1 MGVTAPQ
8 GEGAPLARSPR
19 AATALPSMHQD
30 LLDLL
35 LALDR
40 VPQDPRWHPEGDAL
54 FHSLQ
59 VFDLAR
65 RETADRSLWAAAL
78 LHDVGKAFACADHA
92 EEGADVL
99 AELVCP
105 RIVWLVRHHLH
116 LLRAPGATRRRLR
129 RTKALADLTR
139 LRRWDV
145 GGRSPEATVL
155 RPEAAVELLL
165 DGADWTLLSI
175 GGEPAPSD
183 DLRKE
188 PLA

>member
-1 MGVTAPQ
+1 
-8 GEGAPLARSPR
+8 
-19 AATALPSMHQD
+19 MHQE

-65 RETADRSLWAAAL
+65 RETADRGLWAAAL
-78 LHDVGKAFACADHA
+78 LHDVGKAFASADHA
-92 EEGADVL
+92 EEGADAL

-105 RIVWLVRHHLH
+105 RVVWLVRHHLH
-116 LLRAPGATRRRLR
+116 LLRAPAATKRRLR
-129 RTKALADLTR
+129 RTRALTDLTR
-139 LRRWDV
+139 LRRWDL
-145 GGRSPEATVL
+145 GGRSPAATVL
-155 RPEAAVELLL
+155 RAEAAVEVLL

-175 GGEPAPSD
+175 GGEPAPAH